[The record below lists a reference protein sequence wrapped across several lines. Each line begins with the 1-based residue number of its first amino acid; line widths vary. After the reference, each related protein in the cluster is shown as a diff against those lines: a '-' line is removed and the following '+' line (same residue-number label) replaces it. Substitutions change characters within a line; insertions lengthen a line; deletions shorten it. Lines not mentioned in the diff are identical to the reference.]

1 MSQKNNDVELEH
13 VIKLRLIIRTRRG
26 GAGGG
31 DAIWRKWGRIFKD
44 HINISPPLLHHL
56 YLVKTQN
63 RSYFLNFLTFFAF
76 FVKKQQVP
84 WKMIIFVFKWGCVG
98 GL

>member
-1 MSQKNNDVELEH
+1 M
-13 VIKLRLIIRTRRG
+13 RW
-26 GAGGG
+26 GG
-31 DAIWRKWGRIFKD
+31 DAILRKWGRIFKD
-44 HINISPPLLHHL
+44 HINIHPPTPHQILIFTPPLLHHL